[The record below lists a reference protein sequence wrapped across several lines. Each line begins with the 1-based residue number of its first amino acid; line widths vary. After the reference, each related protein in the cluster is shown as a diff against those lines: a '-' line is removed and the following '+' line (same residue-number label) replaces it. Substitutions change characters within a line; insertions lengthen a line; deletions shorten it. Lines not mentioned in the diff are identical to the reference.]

1 MIVKGKNDEIA
12 AKGLAQTKKANKENV
27 LPITDEK
34 LAQKQVQATVKRY
47 DVIFNEYSLLFCLP
61 IYFLPIN

>member
-12 AKGLAQTKKANKENV
+12 AKGLAHTKKANKENV